1 MIQWGG
7 QACINGKPA
16 PVPSCRGLTDRRALY
31 AISGACYVPIDLDSG
46 MRPAHLMI
54 LLAKSHSTCDH
65 AHHLP
70 TFTHGHDPGN
80 DFATNII
87 LCASL
92 QPPPRPTLLT
102 SRRAT
107 LPPAAGGALLG

>member
-54 LLAKSHSTCDH
+54 LLAKSH
-65 AHHLP
+65 
-70 TFTHGHDPGN
+70 
-80 DFATNII
+80 I
-87 LCASL
+87 LVSAELGGEVKRSRGFWGCA
-92 QPPPRPTLLT
+92 PPPLVPEAR
-102 SRRAT
+102 
-107 LPPAAGGALLG
+107 G